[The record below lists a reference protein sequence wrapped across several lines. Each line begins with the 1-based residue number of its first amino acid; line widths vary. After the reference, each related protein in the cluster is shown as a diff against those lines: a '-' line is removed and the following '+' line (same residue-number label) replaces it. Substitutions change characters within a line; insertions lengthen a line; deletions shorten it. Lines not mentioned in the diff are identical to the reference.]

1 VASDQVG
8 ENSLSVSFKLAVN
21 SILSVER
28 GKTMPILGK
37 SFGGIL
43 GKKKKTKTGRCAR
56 SSSTLKTLG

>member
-1 VASDQVG
+1 MASDQVG

-21 SILSVER
+21 SINLSGEK

-43 GKKKKTKTGRCAR
+43 GKKKLDKKPGAGPG
-56 SSSTLKTLG
+56 LLLL